1 MSARDW
7 MDKDYY
13 KVLGVSASASADEIK
28 KTYRKLAK
36 QYHPDTNVG
45 DAKAEERFKE
55 VSEAYDVL
63 SSDSKRK
70 EYDDARAMFAAGGRP
85 GAGYAGGFPGGSAGG
100 PGGPGM
106 QDIFGDGGFSDLL
119 GGLFGGGGAGQR
131 RSGPSRGNDLEV
143 ETTVGFHDA
152 LRGAN
157 VALRLRGEATC
168 DTCAGSGATPG
179 TSPRTCSSCN
189 GRGNQVRNAGAFGF
203 SEPCRDCRGQGVII
217 DSPCGGCRGSGRTEK
232 TRTVQTKV
240 PAGIRDGTRMRLAGQ
255 GAPGSRGA
263 AAGDLYVTVRVVEHP
278 MFGRTGDNI
287 TLTVPVTFPEA
298 TLGGNVTIPTPLD
311 GNVTIAIAAGTSSGK
326 VLRVK
331 GKGAPTKGGGR
342 GDLLATIEVTVPTG
356 LSEVAKQALSQYA
369 DAAGEDSV
377 RASLAPYLERPG
389 V

>member
-7 MDKDYY
+7 MEKDFY
-13 KVLGVSASASADEIK
+13 KVLGVTSSASADEIK
-28 KTYRKLAK
+28 KSYRKLAK
-36 QYHPDTNVG
+36 QYHPDANVG

-70 EYDDARAMFAAGGRP
+70 EYDEARAMFASGARP
-85 GAGYAGGFPGGSAGG
+85 GGGYAGGFGG
-100 PGGPGM
+100 PGTQGGPGM
-106 QDIFGDGGFSDLL
+106 QDLFGDGGFGDLL
-119 GGLFGGGGAGQR
+119 GGLFGGGGRR
-131 RSGPSRGNDLEV
+131 RSGPSRGTDLEV

-152 LRGAN
+152 LRGAT
-157 VALRLRGEATC
+157 VALRLRGEAAC
-168 DTCAGSGATPG
+168 DTCAGSGAKPG
-179 TSPRTCSSCN
+179 TSPRTCAGCGGS
-189 GRGNQVRNAGAFGF
+189 GHQVRNAGGFGF

-217 DSPCGGCRGSGRTEK
+217 DSPCAGCRGSGRTEK

-240 PAGIRDGTRMRLAGQ
+240 PAGTREGTRMRLAGQ

-263 AAGDLYVTVRVVEHP
+263 AAGDLYVTVHVVEHP
-278 MFGRTGDNI
+278 LFGRSGDNI

-298 TLGGNVTIPTPLD
+298 ALGANITIPTPLD
-311 GNVTIAIAAGTSSGK
+311 GDVTIALAPATASGR

-342 GDLLATIEVTVPTG
+342 GDLLATVEVVVPSTIT
-356 LSEVAKQALSQYA
+356 EDAQAALKAYA
-369 DAAGEDSV
+369 AAMGEEPA
-377 RASLAPYLERPG
+377 RARLKPYLERSD

>member
-7 MDKDYY
+7 IEKDFY

-28 KTYRKLAK
+28 KSYRKLAK

-45 DAKAEERFKE
+45 DANAEERFKE

-70 EYDDARAMFAAGGRP
+70 EYDEARAMFDAGGRP
-85 GAGYAGGFPGGSAGG
+85 GAGYAGGFPGGGAQ
-100 PGGPGM
+100 GGPGM
-106 QDIFGDGGFSDLL
+106 QDLFGDGGFGDLL
-119 GGLFGGGGAGQR
+119 GGLFGGGGRR

-152 LRGAN
+152 LRGAT

-168 DTCAGSGATPG
+168 DTCAGSGAKPG
-179 TSPRTCSSCN
+179 TSPRTCGACN
-189 GRGNQVRNAGAFGF
+189 GSGNQVRNAGGFGF

-217 DSPCGGCRGSGRTEK
+217 DSPCSGCRSSGRTEK
-232 TRTVQTKV
+232 TRTVQTKI
-240 PAGIRDGTRMRLAGQ
+240 PAGIRDGTRMRLAGH

-263 AAGDLYVTVRVVEHP
+263 SAGDLYVTVRVAEHP

-298 TLGGNVTIPTPLD
+298 ALGGKVTIPTPLD
-311 GNVTIAIAAGTSSGK
+311 GDVTIAIAPGTSSGR

-342 GDLLATIEVTVPTG
+342 GDLLATVDVSVPTG
-356 LSEVAKQALSQYA
+356 LNEAAKQALSQYA
-369 DAAGEDSV
+369 QAAGEDAV
-377 RASLAPYLERPG
+377 RDSLKPYLERHG